1 MMQRRTFLQSSD
13 VIFTEYNTND
23 GFTNKVYPRCAGVCL
38 RIQVGVVGIQVG
50 VVGRSILLCP
60 PGLNMPSSPPALP
73 PRELGC
79 HPVNLAGSAL
89 HFPPPPCHYMT

>member
-79 HPVNLAGSAL
+79 HPVNLAAIL
-89 HFPPPPCHYMT
+89 